1 MDGRIIRQ
9 YAETGDRE
17 EKETT
22 TTTTTTTYMH
32 AICIPSVT
40 LEEKLT

>member
-22 TTTTTTTYMH
+22 NTTTTTYMH
-32 AICIPSVT
+32 AICIPSIT